1 MVGSLFEYL
10 IQQRGP
16 TERLIALAVQIEILP
31 VPKISFFDYCMEN
44 LKCFHFFTTVKHRY
58 LFDKLN
64 LCLMTSNSYC
74 VIIKEIQKYAHGD
87 TTLQI
92 FPWLFLYIALD
103 KLYFGA
109 FHIPTNF
116 A

>member
-31 VPKISFFDYCMEN
+31 FPKISFYDCCMEN
-44 LKCFHFFTTVKHRY
+44 GRVSIFFTTVKQRY
-58 LFDKLN
+58 LCDKLN

-74 VIIKEIQKYAHGD
+74 VIIKEIQKYTHGD
-87 TTLQI
+87 TTL
-92 FPWLFLYIALD
+92 
-103 KLYFGA
+103 
-109 FHIPTNF
+109 
-116 A
+116 